1 MTKYDD
7 FIEAYRLAYPHIRKK
22 LQYEQAIELWND
34 LKTNPDNFDERFK
47 KKMTDLKFLRAQ
59 NNSQSLKS
67 FTQSKLNFGKVPEAQ
82 INNKPDKKL
91 PSTSH
96 EGMIETKN
104 KPDPEPERSYE
115 TPAQNKLKKEIA
127 ALNANLVT
135 KRQMRDS
142 GLSDVTS
149 TELAN
154 IRVQIKQKQKALKC
168 KEKHAMYMKECR
180 TKF

>member
-22 LQYEQAIELWND
+22 LQYDQAIELWND
-34 LKTNPDNFDERFK
+34 LKTNLDNFDERFK
-47 KKMTDLKFLRAQ
+47 KKMTELKFLRAQ

-91 PSTSH
+91 PSTSY

-149 TELAN
+149 TELAK
-154 IRVQIKQKQKALKC
+154 IHVQIKQKRKALKR
-168 KEKHAMYMKECR
+168 KERHAMQSKDHRYR
-180 TKF
+180 T